1 MTLAEPGQQDN
12 IFGLGVTAANFILY
26 LLKHMKYYVPLFASL
41 LVIGASI
48 FLFTSCEPDH
58 DLDTVSNVH
67 PLPPEWAVNANIY
80 EVNIRQYTPEG
91 TFNAFAR
98 DIPRLEEM
106 GVKILWLMPIHP
118 IGEKNRKG
126 TLGSYYSVKDY
137 TGINPEFGSKD
148 DFRELV
154 LKAQQHGM
162 RVIID
167 WVANHTAWDAVWT
180 ETNPEFYE
188 TDEDGNFFPPIEDWD
203 DVIQLDVENPE
214 MQEAMIEA
222 MEYWV
227 REYGVDGFRADVAYM
242 VPTEFWNQARE
253 RLDAIK
259 PVFMLAEAEEPELH
273 DYAFDMTYA
282 WDYAQ
287 TIRDIG
293 AGRAS
298 LDALDEALELN
309 FERFNKRDYRMFFT
323 TNHDE
328 NSWEGSDTDLYGE
341 NFKNFAVLSA
351 TVWGMPLI
359 YNGQESG
366 LDKQLEFFEKDEIEW
381 GEYKYQDFF
390 TTLLSLNTEN
400 QALFNGELGG
410 DFRKLDTDRD
420 DSIFSYK
427 RIGHHEQVLVI
438 LNFSDDEITFT
449 FDDGD
454 RGDWK
459 NVLDETYYPV
469 DAEYTIDGNSFSLYE
484 RIYMSH

>member
-1 MTLAEPGQQDN
+1 MIHMIARTKA
-12 IFGLGVTAANFILY
+12 IL
-26 LLKHMKYYVPLFASL
+26 
-41 LVIGASI
+41 I
-48 FLFTSCEPDH
+48 LFTLFGMALLFGSCTSEREPI
-58 DLDTVSNVH
+58 TSSNVH
-67 PLPPEWAVNANIY
+67 LLPPEWAVNANIY

-91 TFNAFAR
+91 TFNAFAE
-98 DIPRLEEM
+98 DIPRLQEM
-106 GVKILWLMPIHP
+106 GVKILWLMPVHP

-126 TLGSYYSVKDY
+126 TLGSYYSIKDY
-137 TGINPEFGSKD
+137 KEINPEFGNKD
-148 DFRELV
+148 DFQNLV
-154 LKAQQHGM
+154 ETAQQHGM
-162 RVIID
+162 RVIMD

-188 TDEDGNFFPPIEDWD
+188 TDDEGNFFPPVEDWE
-203 DVIQLDVENPE
+203 DVIQLDVNNPE
-214 MQEAMIEA
+214 MLEEMIQS

-242 VPTEFWNQARE
+242 VPKEFWQEARV

-273 DYAFDMTYA
+273 SNAFDMSYA

-293 AGRAS
+293 AGRKS
-298 LDALDEALELN
+298 LDALDEALDLN

-328 NSWEGSDTDLYGE
+328 NSWQGSDTDLYGD
-341 NFKNFAVLSA
+341 NFENFAVLSA

-366 LDKQLEFFEKDEIEW
+366 LDKQLEFFEKDTIEW
-381 GEYKYQDFF
+381 GDYKYQDFYR
-390 TTLLSLNTEN
+390 TLLELNTSN
-400 QALFNGELGG
+400 QALFNGEIGG
-410 DFRKLDTDRD
+410 NYEKLSTDRD
-420 DSIFSYK
+420 DSIFAYK

-438 LNFSDDEITFT
+438 LNFSDDEVTFS
-449 FDDGD
+449 FKSGD
-454 RGDWK
+454 QGDWK
-459 NVLDETYYPV
+459 NVFDDTYYAI
-469 DAEYTIDGNSFSLYE
+469 DSEYSLEANSYRVFE